1 MLQGSRGRAWLG
13 GTTLALVAVW
23 TMGTL
28 GAARR
33 AVAQA
38 PGSQLRP
45 GHLVRGTVTDAAGN
59 PVPMVLV
66 TAVRRDERAALN
78 RGPDAAER
86 PYGIVQANL
95 GATTDSR
102 GRYELSLPYAGEI
115 YLVALPRHA
124 PRAAQRSGYGN
135 TFHPS
140 AARFAD
146 AVPLQ
151 VDGRSVAR

>member
-1 MLQGSRGRAWLG
+1 MLQGSRGFTWLG
-13 GTTLALVAVW
+13 GTTGLVAAW
-23 TMGTL
+23 TVMTL
-28 GAARR
+28 GAQAP
-33 AVAQA
+33 AAQA

-45 GHLVRGTVTDAAGN
+45 GHLVRGTVKDAAGN

-66 TAVRRDERAALN
+66 TAVRRDERAAVN

-95 GATTDSR
+95 GAMTDSN
-102 GRYELSLPYAGEI
+102 GRYELSLPHAGEV
-115 YLVALPRHA
+115 YLVALPRQMT
-124 PRAAQRSGYGN
+124 RAVQRSGYGN
-135 TFHPS
+135 TFHPN

-151 VDGRSVAR
+151 VDGSSVVR